1 MNKIKGFLISIAVV
15 LLMPLTVFAEN
26 EKINVYIFR
35 GEGCGFCA
43 SALAFF
49 ESLDEEY
56 KSYFNLVEY
65 EVWYDSANAEKM
77 QEVASYFNE
86 SVQGVPYIIIGDKTF
101 QGFTESYQEDIK
113 TAIKNGYENTDGNYQ
128 DRVAPIMEG
137 KTSEKDKD
145 NTAITIIILIV
156 AVAGIGFLV
165 YIAREDTT
173 EKEENTK
180 SDEKPK
186 QESKTSSLR
195 KTTTKKATSNNTTK
209 KKTASK
215 K

>member
-1 MNKIKGFLISIAVV
+1 MNKIKGFLIIAAVV
-15 LLMPLTVFAEN
+15 LLMPFSVFAEN

-56 KSYFNLVEY
+56 KSYFDLVEY
-65 EVWYDSANAEKM
+65 EVWYDASNADKM
-77 QEVASYFNE
+77 QEVATYFNE
-86 SVQGVPYIIIGDKTF
+86 SIQGVPYIIIGNKTF

-113 TAIKNGYENTDGNYQ
+113 AAIKNAYENADGSYQ
-128 DRVAPIMEG
+128 DVVAPIMNGEA
-137 KTSEKDKD
+137 TSKDKD

-156 AVAGIGFLV
+156 AIAGIGFLV
-165 YIAREDTT
+165 YLAREDDKEPVEESTKKV
-173 EKEENTK
+173 EKTK
-180 SDEKPK
+180 
-186 QESKTSSLR
+186 QVSKTTSKKPASK
-195 KTTTKKATSNNTTK
+195 KTTTNNTAK
-209 KKTASK
+209 KKTTSK